1 MQYLVSVQLCN
12 EQGTLSAPFIPDA
25 HAVFDLPHDARQYLV
40 ALVVD
45 EIGAAPETTCRWLD
59 ADTLELVQPH
69 RPAPYQRCRYRVVPT
84 DADAHLE

>member
-59 ADTLELVQPH
+59 ADTLELVQP
-69 RPAPYQRCRYRVVPT
+69 PASALPAVPVSSGTNRC
-84 DADAHLE
+84 